1 MGSTIVDIKD
11 SFLQSQIRALNQ
23 ELRPSQNWQGN
34 SSDEH
39 RELRTKAV
47 DDALRA
53 LNSKLKEH
61 NLLVYNAPSRRHI
74 AEQIER
80 LYWDAGERG
89 VNIAEAEWKE
99 RGADYCMGIPI
110 ISFSNNL

>member
-11 SFLQSQIRALNQ
+11 SFLQSQIRALNL
-23 ELRPSQNWQGN
+23 ELQPSQNWQGN
-34 SSDEH
+34 PLDEH
-39 RELRTKAV
+39 ADLRTKDV
-47 DDALRA
+47 GDALRA

-74 AEQIER
+74 CEQIDK

-89 VNIAEAEWKE
+89 VNIAETEWKE
-99 RGADYCMGIPI
+99 RGADYCMLD
-110 ISFSNNL
+110 SA